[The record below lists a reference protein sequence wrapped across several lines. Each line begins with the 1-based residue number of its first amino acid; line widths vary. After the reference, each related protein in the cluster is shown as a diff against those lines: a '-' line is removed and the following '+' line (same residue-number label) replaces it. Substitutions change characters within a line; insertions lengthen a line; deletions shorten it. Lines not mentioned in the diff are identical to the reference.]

1 MLLKYSLNINSFQY
15 MHISFLLL
23 CLQRRIVHTVGVVFS
38 NPQLKHLKHLHKLQ
52 ISTVFFFYY
61 FCLFKHCHAYAN
73 SKYRIY
79 YSAPGI
85 RCNLIIVIY

>member
-52 ISTVFFFYY
+52 ISTVFFFIIFVY
-61 FCLFKHCHAYAN
+61 LSIAKHMQILN
-73 SKYRIY
+73 
-79 YSAPGI
+79 
-85 RCNLIIVIY
+85 IVFITVHLVSDAI

>member
-52 ISTVFFFYY
+52 ISTVFFFIIFVY
-61 FCLFKHCHAYAN
+61 LSIAKHMQILN
-73 SKYRIY
+73 
-79 YSAPGI
+79 
-85 RCNLIIVIY
+85 IVFITVHLVSGAI

>member
-1 MLLKYSLNINSFQY
+1 MLLNYSLNINSFQY

-52 ISTVFFFYY
+52 ISTVVFFIFVY
-61 FCLFKHCHAYAN
+61 LSIAKHMQILN
-73 SKYRIY
+73 
-79 YSAPGI
+79 
-85 RCNLIIVIY
+85 IVFITVHLVSGAI

>member
-52 ISTVFFFYY
+52 ISTAVF
-61 FCLFKHCHAYAN
+61 LFL
-73 SKYRIY
+73 SI
-79 YSAPGI
+79 
-85 RCNLIIVIY
+85 

>member
-38 NPQLKHLKHLHKLQ
+38 NPQLKHLKDLQKLQ
-52 ISTVFFFYY
+52 ISTVFFFIFVY
-61 FCLFKHCHAYAN
+61 LSIVKHMQILNIVFITVHLV
-73 SKYRIY
+73 S
-79 YSAPGI
+79 SAI
-85 RCNLIIVIY
+85 